1 MFSIMIIRPVTQ
13 KDIIG
18 LSQVH
23 RTSWLQTYKT
33 LIPDEI
39 LDNFSLFHFQRIWEK
54 NLKSKTYKHLL
65 AEHNKELIGFI
76 SFSHSDVDTKTS
88 EISSMYLDHSKIGFG
103 FGKNLIK
110 SAFKELNFLEFN
122 RIVLWVVR
130 ENHHAIEF
138 YKSLKFKPMNIERKI
153 RRLGIELT
161 QLQFSRS
168 VNDNA

>member
-1 MFSIMIIRPVTQ
+1 MKFWIIFHCSIFSVFGRKILRARLTNIYLQNIT
-13 KDIIG
+13 KS
-18 LSQVH
+18 LSA
-23 RTSWLQTYKT
+23 
-33 LIPDEI
+33 
-39 LDNFSLFHFQRIWEK
+39 LFR
-54 NLKSKTYKHLL
+54 
-65 AEHNKELIGFI
+65 
-76 SFSHSDVDTKTS
+76 HSDVDTKTS

-168 VNDNA
+168 VNDNK